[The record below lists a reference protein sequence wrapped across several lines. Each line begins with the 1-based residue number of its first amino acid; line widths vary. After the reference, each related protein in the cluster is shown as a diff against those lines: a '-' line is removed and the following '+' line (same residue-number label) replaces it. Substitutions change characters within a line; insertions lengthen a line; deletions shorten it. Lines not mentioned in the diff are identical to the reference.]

1 MNNASRIH
9 SAIKQGISL
18 DGAHIKLERGNYK
31 TFIFGRISYESGGVW
46 GYRSTNDGANI
57 STTPFLLC
65 EANTDV
71 LEGDILID
79 VFGFSYQ
86 VGAVSR
92 PTLNGVVVCTQAPLI
107 RIEE

>member
-9 SAIKQGISL
+9 SAIKQGISI

-31 TFIFGRISYESGGVW
+31 TFIFGRISYESGAVW
-46 GYRSTNDGANI
+46 GYINTNDGANI

-79 VFGFSYQ
+79 AFGFSYQ
-86 VGAVSR
+86 VGAVST
-92 PTLNGVVVCTQAPLI
+92 PTLQGFQVCLQAQLT
-107 RIEE
+107 RIE

>member
-46 GYRSTNDGANI
+46 GYINTNDGANI

-71 LEGDILID
+71 QEGDILTD

-86 VGAVSR
+86 VGAVSM
-92 PTLNGVVVCTQAPLI
+92 PTLQGFQVCLQAQLT
-107 RIEE
+107 RIE

>member
-46 GYRSTNDGANI
+46 GYINANDGANI

-79 VFGFSYQ
+79 AFGFSYQ
-86 VGAVSR
+86 VGAVST
-92 PTLNGVVVCTQAPLI
+92 PTLQGFQVCLQAQLT
-107 RIEE
+107 RIE